1 MDRKENSASPLSGK
15 AQKAGFLLE
24 DYRLFHLKNSPK
36 SPCAPHYHDFCKV
49 LLLLEGSIRYQIEGR
64 SYELLPGDIVLVNR
78 GEIHC
83 PQLERGQA
91 YERVILYLSPVFLAS
106 VSPEAPLSQCFTQA
120 RYRHSSVLRLGEG
133 RRSGIFAL
141 AARLEEAI
149 KDTAAF
155 ASPLYCRLLL
165 LELLVALNRAAL
177 EARSAYLQTGEL
189 DYQISSLL
197 SYIGSHLDGDLSIG
211 RLSKECCLSP
221 SHLMHRFKAETG
233 CTIGYYITQKRLALA
248 RELLSSGHASATQA
262 CFLSGFSS
270 YSSFLRAYKR
280 QFGSPPVRT
289 GGPVVS
295 KAGPEEPAE

>member
-1 MDRKENSASPLSGK
+1 MNPDEKNAPLPGSP
-15 AQKAGFLLE
+15 APKAGFLLE
-24 DYRLFHLKNSPK
+24 DYRLFHLKKRPP

-49 LLLLEGSIRYQIEGR
+49 LLLLRGSIHYMIEGR

-83 PQLERGQA
+83 PQPEAAQD
-91 YERVILYLSPVFLAS
+91 YERVILYLSPAFLTS
-106 VSPEAPLSQCFTQA
+106 VSPEAPLNQCFVQA

-141 AARLEEAI
+141 AARLEESLCAPE
-149 KDTAAF
+149 AF
-155 ASPLYCRLLL
+155 ASRLHCRLLL
-165 LELLVALNRAAL
+165 LELLIALNRAAL
-177 EARSAYLQTGEL
+177 DSRSAYLQTGEL
-189 DYQISSLL
+189 NYQISGLL
-197 SYIGSHLDGDLSIG
+197 SYINSHLDSDLSIR
-211 RLSKECCLSP
+211 RLCEECCLSP

-233 CTIGYYITQKRLALA
+233 CTIGCYITQKRLALA
-248 RELLSSGHASATQA
+248 RELLSSGHVNATQA
-262 CFLSGFSS
+262 CFRSGFSS

-295 KAGPEEPAE
+295 REEAAPLE